1 MGVIMPVTD
10 HVKLCTAT
18 HSSIR
23 LLMCKGT
30 RGRGNYAL
38 FRKRMIMTGL
48 GCCILANNAEMR
60 LKLPWCRLQAFC
72 FKDYLVYG
80 YALRFVGQG
89 CFFRLWLIRSTAP
102 VLHTVFSAKCK
113 IIFHKD
119 LAFFAVHCCVRWE
132 DGRIQSLSKKPKV
145 RDAWICSWSGPGRF
159 CVLTNGRV
167 I

>member
-38 FRKRMIMTGL
+38 FQKRMIMTGL

-72 FKDYLVYG
+72 FKGLS
-80 YALRFVGQG
+80 
-89 CFFRLWLIRSTAP
+89 CIRLCGTICGTGML
-102 VLHTVFSAKCK
+102 FSS
-113 IIFHKD
+113 
-119 LAFFAVHCCVRWE
+119 LADSQHRTCSSYRTLCQ
-132 DGRIQSLSKKPKV
+132 IQDHIS
-145 RDAWICSWSGPGRF
+145 
-159 CVLTNGRV
+159 
-167 I
+167 

>member
-1 MGVIMPVTD
+1 M
-10 HVKLCTAT
+10 
-18 HSSIR
+18 
-23 LLMCKGT
+23 
-30 RGRGNYAL
+30 L
-38 FRKRMIMTGL
+38 FSEKRMIMTGL

-72 FKDYLVYG
+72 FKGLSCIRLCG
-80 YALRFVGQG
+80 TICGTGML
-89 CFFRLWLIRSTAP
+89 FRLWLIRSTAP
-102 VLHTVFSAKCK
+102 VLHIVLSAKYK
-113 IIFHKD
+113 ITFHKD

-132 DGRIQSLSKKPKV
+132 DGRIQSLSRKPKV